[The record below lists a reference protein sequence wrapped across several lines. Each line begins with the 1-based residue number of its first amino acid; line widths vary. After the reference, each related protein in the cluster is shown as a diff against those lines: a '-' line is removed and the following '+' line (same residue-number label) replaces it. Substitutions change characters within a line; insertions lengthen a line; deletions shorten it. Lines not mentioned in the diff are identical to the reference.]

1 MLKYVISCCLN
12 KKRSGAKKSVTFF
25 WDILVSISTFM
36 TTFGIV
42 QGNELQKGKFEVYV
56 THGFSV
62 KIRKYGKIAVM
73 ENKRSRK
80 SAPHHVLNFR

>member
-1 MLKYVISCCLN
+1 
-12 KKRSGAKKSVTFF
+12 
-25 WDILVSISTFM
+25 M

-42 QGNELQKGKFEVYV
+42 QGKELQKGKFEVYV